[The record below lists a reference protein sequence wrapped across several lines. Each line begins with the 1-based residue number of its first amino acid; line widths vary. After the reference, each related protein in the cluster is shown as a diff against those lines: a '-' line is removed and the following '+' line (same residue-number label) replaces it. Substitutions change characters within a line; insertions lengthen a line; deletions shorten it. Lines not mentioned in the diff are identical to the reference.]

1 MKLTNFVSENDKE
14 NINSQN
20 ILTTPAQFKKKI

>member
-1 MKLTNFVSENDKE
+1 MKLTEVASENDKE
-14 NINSQN
+14 NINCQN